1 MSSRLA
7 VLSVLVLTAI
17 VVCWQ
22 PASAI
27 TSGFAAIAVVALAGV
42 IIAMLTRSA
51 WLAGALL
58 TGPLRQSA
66 SALRRR
72 SRGAACQ
79 RQLNPDAAG
88 HSRPRAP
95 SAAPAAA

>member
-1 MSSRLA
+1 MSGHLTA
-7 VLSVLVLTAI
+7 LGVLVLTAV

-22 PASAI
+22 PTSAI
-27 TSGFAAIAVVALAGV
+27 SSGFAAIAVVALTSV
-42 IIAMLTRSA
+42 IIALLARSA

-66 SALRRR
+66 AALRRR

-88 HSRPRAP
+88 HARPRAP

>member
-1 MSSRLA
+1 MGSRLA
-7 VLSVLVLTAI
+7 ALGVLVLTA
-17 VVCWQ
+17 VVLCWQ
-22 PASAI
+22 PASA
-27 TSGFAAIAVVALAGV
+27 TSSGFAALAVVTLAGV
-42 IIAMLTRSA
+42 IIALLTRSA

-58 TGPLRQSA
+58 TGPRRQSA

-72 SRGAACQ
+72 SRSAACQ
-79 RQLNPDAAG
+79 RQLDPDAAG